1 MTTHYISDMDRLE
14 ACAAQFNGHSK
25 KQWKE
30 GRMTGAQEF
39 QSEIVCDR
47 YDERV
52 GEEFPKRKRF
62 IVGQQKR
69 GIFGCLIARTKG
81 WF

>member
-1 MTTHYISDMDRLE
+1 MTTHYVSNVDWLE

-25 KQWKE
+25 EQGKE

-39 QSEIVCDR
+39 QSEIVRDS

-52 GEEFPKRKRF
+52 GVEFP
-62 IVGQQKR
+62 
-69 GIFGCLIARTKG
+69 
-81 WF
+81 